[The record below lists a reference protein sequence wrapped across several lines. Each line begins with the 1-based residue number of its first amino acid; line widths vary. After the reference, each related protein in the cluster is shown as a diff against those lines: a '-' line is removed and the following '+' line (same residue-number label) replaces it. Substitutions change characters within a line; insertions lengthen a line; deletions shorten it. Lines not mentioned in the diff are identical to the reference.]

1 MNKRQDEIDLIP
13 ADSDQGFP
21 CLYRFGDLIRQFV
34 QLTVKNL
41 SDWHDSKCCIMNHT
55 DTYDYHPD
63 IKSIIVQRI
72 SKTSLGHSPPAIIFP
87 LCQLKNCR

>member
-34 QLTVKNL
+34 QLTVKKPFRL
-41 SDWHDSKCCIMNHT
+41 
-55 DTYDYHPD
+55 
-63 IKSIIVQRI
+63 
-72 SKTSLGHSPPAIIFP
+72 A
-87 LCQLKNCR
+87 